1 MLTRSRST
9 ETHAYRISSNN
20 SRGAIIQEEA
30 INRVGAGVGGVCV
43 CVCGE
48 REGGGGDNFVFS
60 LLKGLMC

>member
-43 CVCGE
+43 CVCLWGE
-48 REGGGGDNFVFS
+48 RGEGVIILFF
-60 LLKGLMC
+60 LC